1 LAYTASSDS
10 VDVVLVEKVTSVL
23 ADAFVPTGEV
33 ALNEGVFVPAGEVV
47 LKEGVIV
54 PTGEVVLKE
63 GVIVPTGEVVL
74 KEGVLVA
81 DVLVGDAS
89 NEIGTFVYIAY
100 IYEHTL
106 FCICIHMHLY

>member
-63 GVIVPTGEVVL
+63 GV
-74 KEGVLVA
+74 LVA

>member
-33 ALNEGVFVPAGEVV
+33 VLKEGVFVPA
-47 LKEGVIV
+47 
-54 PTGEVVLKE
+54 GEVVLKE